1 MTGLQHH
8 QAALP
13 FPAPRLVKLRE
24 VERLLRD
31 CFPDGSRPS
40 RNTIIGWIEDGTLNG
55 KQIGTGRNYYVFES
69 SVREFIGRITDE
81 SLPLVA

>member
-1 MTGLQHH
+1 MNVQH
-8 QAALP
+8 QQNALP

-40 RNTIIGWIEDGTLNG
+40 RNTIIGWIESGTLLG
-55 KQIGTGRNYYVFES
+55 KQIGTGGNYYVFES
-69 SVREFIGRITDE
+69 SLRNFVDAITDE
-81 SLPLVA
+81 DLQKVA